1 MSFVI
6 VSLIPYFTWASISSA
21 NWKISFFSP
30 HKGSKKEIK
39 KRNCKK
45 KTQKKLPKVMHFLV
59 VNAVNKSMLSSLSS
73 ASCREIESVFPSDP
87 I

>member
-6 VSLIPYFTWASISSA
+6 VSLPISRGPVSLQQIEKSA
-21 NWKISFFSP
+21 FFP
-30 HKGSKKEIK
+30 PTKVVKKEIK

-45 KTQKKLPKVMHFLV
+45 NKLPKVMHFLV

-73 ASCREIESVFPSDP
+73 ASCTEIESVFPSDP